1 MELQQYFLMTDYRQ
15 KSWEIKS
22 TGRNCYLSYSAKHT
36 VRHKIQWLNSVW
48 INTILRCYTE
58 RKTGH
63 INKYQS
69 NYFERSP
76 RSYMGV
82 ILKTI
87 IFSQKLPLPSSS
99 LADEMVKMSLN
110 WQVGIL
116 KSVIWGLY
124 WVLSIRIHFSPLVTL
139 EMRLFCTLP
148 YNEIKYDQIIYI
160 YLFVTQFN

>member
-1 MELQQYFLMTDYRQ
+1 MLIYKYEHKNFL
-15 KSWEIKS
+15 
-22 TGRNCYLSYSAKHT
+22 GRVKTLIITKFQNPDFHNKNADFCFVHLL
-36 VRHKIQWLNSVW
+36 IQN
-48 INTILRCYTE
+48 
-58 RKTGH
+58 